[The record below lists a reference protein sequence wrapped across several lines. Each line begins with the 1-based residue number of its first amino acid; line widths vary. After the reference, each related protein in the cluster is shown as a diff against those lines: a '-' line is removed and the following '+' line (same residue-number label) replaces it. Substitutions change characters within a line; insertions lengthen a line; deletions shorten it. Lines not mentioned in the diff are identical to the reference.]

1 MVELLIPYAR
11 PKTNIKPAS
20 SATPPE
26 ANDPFLGENKSLII
40 LNLPCVNVLILLMYE
55 TFSIKS
61 FLMVNNEHTLQL
73 AVTKDMY
80 VQLVVLYV
88 I

>member
-1 MVELLIPYAR
+1 MVLIFLQVTGLTPNVRYYLVIQAATTSGLGSSSEMVELLIPYAR

-40 LNLPCVNVLILLMYE
+40 LNLPCVNVFY
-55 TFSIKS
+55 
-61 FLMVNNEHTLQL
+61 
-73 AVTKDMY
+73 
-80 VQLVVLYV
+80 
-88 I
+88 